1 MGYEN
6 ILLKLSGA
14 SISDVND
21 PFSFTKIDTFVN
33 KVKKLVKDGK
43 HVAIVV
49 GGGNIWRG
57 KNGSEF
63 FMDSAVADYLGMTST
78 IYNCEVLSSVFKKKR
93 IKHKVPCD
101 LGA

>member
-1 MGYEN
+1 MAYEN

-21 PFSFTKIDTFVN
+21 PFSFAKIDAFVTKI
-33 KVKKLVKDGK
+33 KRLVKDGK

-57 KNGSEF
+57 KNGPEF
-63 FMDSAVADYLGMTST
+63 FMDSDVADYLGMTST
-78 IYNCEVLSSVFKKKR
+78 IYN
-93 IKHKVPCD
+93 
-101 LGA
+101 